1 MKKVLIT
8 GASGFIGSHM
18 VEEALE
24 RGYSVRVFLRYN
36 STGYIG
42 NLRFLERE
50 KLKSIEIF
58 WGDIRDYTSVL
69 RATKGVD
76 YVIHLAAQI
85 SVPYSFQNPI
95 DFAMNN
101 VVGTTN
107 VLKAS
112 LESGVLKFV
121 YTSTSEIFG
130 GSDEPLN
137 EDSLRIPKSPYAAS
151 KVGADAMV
159 KSFYYTYNL
168 NTLII
173 RPFNT
178 FGPRQSIRALIP
190 WIIYQALNSDKVML
204 GNLNPKRD
212 FTFVKDTVNGILLS
226 LERETSGGD
235 EINLGT
241 GKSISVLEV
250 VEVVGKVLNKK
261 LNIVQDPT
269 LIRPERVEVHN
280 LISDNRKAKEVL
292 GWEPQWDFEDGVRE
306 TVEYVKGFSIGG
318 IGNWV

>member
-8 GASGFIGSHM
+8 GASGFIGSHT
-18 VEEALE
+18 VETALD

-36 STGYIG
+36 STGYVG
-42 NLRFLERE
+42 NLRFLGK
-50 KLKSIEIF
+50 KLKEIEIF

-69 RATKGVD
+69 RAVKGVD

-107 VLKAS
+107 ILKAS
-112 LESGVLKFV
+112 VECGISKFV

-137 EDSLRIPKSPYAAS
+137 EDSLRIPKSPYSAS

-159 KSFYYTYNL
+159 KSFFYTYNL
-168 NTLII
+168 NTLIL

-190 WIIYQALNSDKVML
+190 WIIYQGLRSEKVKL
-204 GNLNPKRD
+204 GNLEPKRD
-212 FTFVKDTVNGILLS
+212 FIYVKDTVEGIFLA
-226 LERETSGGD
+226 LEKETEGGD

-241 GKSISVLEV
+241 GRSFSVMEV
-250 VEVVGKVLNKK
+250 VEVVSKVLGKDLK
-261 LNIVQDPT
+261 
-269 LIRPERVEVHN
+269 VEVEEKFKRPKKAEVFN
-280 LISDNRKAKEVL
+280 LIADNSKAKRVL
-292 GWEPQWDFEDGVRE
+292 GWEPKWSFEEGVRE
-306 TVEYVKGFSIGG
+306 TVEYVRSLGDISLEG
-318 IGNWV
+318 WV

>member
-8 GASGFIGSHM
+8 GASGFIGSHT
-18 VEEALE
+18 VESALD

-36 STGYIG
+36 STGYVG
-42 NLRFLERE
+42 NLRFLGK
-50 KLKSIEIF
+50 KLKEIEIF

-69 RATKGVD
+69 RAVKGVD

-107 VLKAS
+107 ILKAS
-112 LESGVLKFV
+112 VECGISKFV

-137 EDSLRIPKSPYAAS
+137 EDSLRVPKSPYSAS

-159 KSFYYTYNL
+159 KSFFYTYDL
-168 NTLII
+168 NTLIL

-190 WIIYQALNSDKVML
+190 WIIYQGLRSEKVKL
-204 GNLNPKRD
+204 GNLEPKRD
-212 FTFVKDTVNGILLS
+212 FTYVKDTVEGILLAI
-226 LERETSGGD
+226 EKETEGGD

-241 GKSISVLEV
+241 GRSFSVMEV
-250 VEVVGKVLNKK
+250 VEVVSKVLGKNLK
-261 LNIVQDPT
+261 
-269 LIRPERVEVHN
+269 VEVEEKLKRPKKAEVFN
-280 LISDNRKAKEVL
+280 LIADNSKAKRVL
-292 GWEPQWDFEDGVRE
+292 GWEPKWSFEEGVRE
-306 TVEYVKGFSIGG
+306 TVEYVRSLGDISLEG
-318 IGNWV
+318 WV

>member
-8 GASGFIGSHM
+8 GASGFIGSHT
-18 VEEALE
+18 VESALE

-36 STGYIG
+36 STGYVG
-42 NLRFLERE
+42 NLRFLGK
-50 KLKSIEIF
+50 KLKEIEIY

-69 RATKGVD
+69 RAVKGVD

-107 VLKAS
+107 ILKAS
-112 LESGVLKFV
+112 VECGISKFV

-137 EDSLRIPKSPYAAS
+137 EDSLRIPKSPYSAS

-159 KSFYYTYNL
+159 KSFFYTYDL
-168 NTLII
+168 NTLIL

-190 WIIYQALNSDKVML
+190 WIIYQGLRSEKVKL
-204 GNLNPKRD
+204 GNLEPKRD
-212 FTFVKDTVNGILLS
+212 FTYVKDTVEGILLA
-226 LERETSGGD
+226 LEKETEGGD

-241 GKSISVLEV
+241 GRSFSVMEV
-250 VEVVGKVLNKK
+250 VEVVSKVLGKNLK
-261 LNIVQDPT
+261 
-269 LIRPERVEVHN
+269 VEVEEKFKRSKKAEVFN
-280 LISDNRKAKEVL
+280 LIADNSKAKRVL
-292 GWEPQWDFEDGVRE
+292 GWEPKWSFEEGVRE
-306 TVEYVKGFSIGG
+306 TVEYVGSLGDISLEG
-318 IGNWV
+318 WV

>member
-8 GASGFIGSHM
+8 GASGFIGSHT
-18 VEEALE
+18 VESALD

-36 STGYIG
+36 STGYVG
-42 NLRFLERE
+42 NLRFLGK
-50 KLKSIEIF
+50 KLKEIEIF

-69 RATKGVD
+69 RAVKGVD

-107 VLKAS
+107 ILKAS
-112 LESGVLKFV
+112 VECGISKFV

-137 EDSLRIPKSPYAAS
+137 EDSLRIPKSPYSAS

-159 KSFYYTYNL
+159 KSFFYTYDL
-168 NTLII
+168 NTLIL

-190 WIIYQALNSDKVML
+190 WIIYQGLRSEKVKL
-204 GNLNPKRD
+204 GNLEPKRD
-212 FTFVKDTVNGILLS
+212 FTYVKDTVEGILLS
-226 LERETSGGD
+226 LEKETEGGD

-241 GKSISVLEV
+241 GRSFSVMEV
-250 VEVVGKVLNKK
+250 VEVVSKVLGKDLK
-261 LNIVQDPT
+261 
-269 LIRPERVEVHN
+269 VEVEEKFKRPKKAEVFN
-280 LISDNRKAKEVL
+280 LIADNSKAKRVL
-292 GWEPQWDFEDGVRE
+292 GWEPKWSFEEGVRE
-306 TVEYVKGFSIGG
+306 TVEYVRSLGDISLEG
-318 IGNWV
+318 WV

>member
-8 GASGFIGSHM
+8 GASGFIGSHT
-18 VEEALE
+18 VESCLE
-24 RGYSVRVFLRYN
+24 EGYDVRVFLRYN

-42 NLRFLERE
+42 NLRFLDKE

-101 VVGTTN
+101 VVGTAN
-107 VLKAS
+107 ILRAS
-112 LESGVLKFV
+112 LECGVLKFIHA
-121 YTSTSEIFG
+121 STSEIFG
-130 GSDEPLN
+130 GSDKKLDESFPRL
-137 EDSLRIPKSPYAAS
+137 PKSPYAAS

-159 KSFYYTYNL
+159 KSFYFTYGL

-190 WIIYQALNSDKVML
+190 WIIYQATNSDTIRL
-204 GNLNPKRD
+204 GNITPKRD
-212 FTFVKDTVNGILLS
+212 FTYVKDTVKAFILALNKD
-226 LERETSGGD
+226 TSGGD
-235 EINLGT
+235 EINIGN
-241 GKSISVLEV
+241 GVSFSVGEI
-250 VEVVGKVLNKK
+250 VEIVGKVLSKK
-261 LNIVQDPT
+261 LRIVQDPT
-269 LIRPERVEVHN
+269 LLRNERVEVYN
-280 LISDNRKAKEVL
+280 LIADNSKAKRIL
-292 GWEPQWDFEDGVRE
+292 GWKPTWRLEDGIMK
-306 TVEYVKGFSIGG
+306 TYEYVKNLRYTFPGG
-318 IGNWV
+318 WV

>member
-8 GASGFIGSHM
+8 GASGFIGSHT
-18 VEEALE
+18 VESALD

-36 STGYIG
+36 STGYVG
-42 NLRFLERE
+42 NLRFLGK
-50 KLKSIEIF
+50 KLKEIEIF
-58 WGDIRDYTSVL
+58 WGDIRDFTSVL
-69 RATKGVD
+69 RAVKGVD

-107 VLKAS
+107 ILKAS
-112 LESGVLKFV
+112 VECGISKFV

-137 EDSLRIPKSPYAAS
+137 EDSLRIPKSPYSAS

-159 KSFYYTYNL
+159 KSFFYTYDL
-168 NTLII
+168 NTLIL

-190 WIIYQALNSDKVML
+190 WIIYQGLRSEKVKL
-204 GNLNPKRD
+204 GNLEPKRD
-212 FTFVKDTVNGILLS
+212 FTYVKDTVEGILLA
-226 LERETSGGD
+226 LEKETEGGD

-241 GKSISVLEV
+241 GRSFSVMEV
-250 VEVVGKVLNKK
+250 VEVVSKVLGKNLK
-261 LNIVQDPT
+261 
-269 LIRPERVEVHN
+269 VEVEEKFKRPKKAEVFN
-280 LISDNRKAKEVL
+280 LIADNSKAKRVL
-292 GWEPQWDFEDGVRE
+292 GWEPKWSFEEGVRE
-306 TVEYVKGFSIGG
+306 TVEYVRSLGDI
-318 IGNWV
+318 NWEGWV

>member
-8 GASGFIGSHM
+8 GASGFIGSHT
-18 VEEALE
+18 VESALE

-36 STGYIG
+36 STGYVG
-42 NLRFLERE
+42 NLRFLGK
-50 KLKSIEIF
+50 KLKDIEIY

-69 RATKGVD
+69 RAVKGVD

-107 VLKAS
+107 ILKAS
-112 LESGVLKFV
+112 VECGISKFV

-137 EDSLRIPKSPYAAS
+137 EDSLRIPKSPYSAS

-159 KSFYYTYNL
+159 KSFFYTYNL
-168 NTLII
+168 NTLIL

-190 WIIYQALNSDKVML
+190 WIIYQGLRSEKVKL
-204 GNLNPKRD
+204 GNLEPKRD
-212 FTFVKDTVNGILLS
+212 FTYVKDTVEGILLA
-226 LERETSGGD
+226 LEKETEGGD

-241 GKSISVLEV
+241 GRSFSVMEV
-250 VEVVGKVLNKK
+250 VEVVSKVLGKNLK
-261 LNIVQDPT
+261 
-269 LIRPERVEVHN
+269 VEVEEKFKRPKKAEVFN
-280 LISDNRKAKEVL
+280 LIADNSKAKRVL
-292 GWEPQWDFEDGVRE
+292 GWEPKWSFEEGVRE
-306 TVEYVKGFSIGG
+306 TVEYVRSLGDISLEG
-318 IGNWV
+318 WV

>member
-8 GASGFIGSHM
+8 GASGFIGSHT
-18 VEEALE
+18 VESALD

-36 STGYIG
+36 STGYVG
-42 NLRFLERE
+42 NLRFLGK
-50 KLKSIEIF
+50 KLKEIEIF

-69 RATKGVD
+69 RAVKGVD

-107 VLKAS
+107 ILKAS
-112 LESGVLKFV
+112 VECGISKFV

-137 EDSLRIPKSPYAAS
+137 EDSLRIPKSPYSAS

-159 KSFYYTYNL
+159 KSFFYTYDL
-168 NTLII
+168 NTLIL

-190 WIIYQALNSDKVML
+190 WIIYQGLRSEEVKL
-204 GNLNPKRD
+204 GNLEPKRD
-212 FTFVKDTVNGILLS
+212 FTYVKDTVEGILLA
-226 LERETSGGD
+226 LEKETEGGD

-241 GKSISVLEV
+241 GRSFSVMEV
-250 VEVVGKVLNKK
+250 VEVVSKVLGKNLK
-261 LNIVQDPT
+261 
-269 LIRPERVEVHN
+269 VEVEEKFKRPKKAEVFN
-280 LISDNRKAKEVL
+280 LIADNSKAKRVL
-292 GWEPQWDFEDGVRE
+292 GWEPKWSFEEGVRE
-306 TVEYVKGFSIGG
+306 TVEYVRSLGDISLEG
-318 IGNWV
+318 WV

>member
-8 GASGFIGSHM
+8 GASGFIGSHT
-18 VEEALE
+18 VESALE
-24 RGYSVRVFLRYN
+24 KGYSVRVFLRYN
-36 STGYIG
+36 STGYVG
-42 NLRFLERE
+42 NLRFLGK
-50 KLKSIEIF
+50 KLKEIEIF
-58 WGDIRDYTSVL
+58 WGDIRDFTSVL
-69 RATKGVD
+69 RAVKGVD

-107 VLKAS
+107 ILKAS
-112 LESGVLKFV
+112 VECGISKFV

-137 EDSLRIPKSPYAAS
+137 EDSLRIPKSPYSAS

-159 KSFYYTYNL
+159 KSFFYTYDL
-168 NTLII
+168 NTLIL

-190 WIIYQALNSDKVML
+190 WIIYQGLRSEKVKL
-204 GNLNPKRD
+204 GNLEPKRD
-212 FTFVKDTVNGILLS
+212 FTYVKDTVEGILLA
-226 LERETSGGD
+226 LEKETEGGD

-241 GKSISVLEV
+241 GRSFSVMEV
-250 VEVVGKVLNKK
+250 VEVVSKVLGKNLK
-261 LNIVQDPT
+261 
-269 LIRPERVEVHN
+269 VEVEEKFKRPKKAEVFN
-280 LISDNRKAKEVL
+280 LIADNSKAKRVL
-292 GWEPQWDFEDGVRE
+292 GWEPKWSFEEGVRE
-306 TVEYVKGFSIGG
+306 TVEYVRSLGDISLEG
-318 IGNWV
+318 WV

>member
-8 GASGFIGSHM
+8 GASGFIGSHT
-18 VEEALE
+18 VESALD

-36 STGYIG
+36 STGYVG
-42 NLRFLERE
+42 NLRFLGK
-50 KLKSIEIF
+50 KLKEIEIY

-69 RATKGVD
+69 RAVKGVD

-107 VLKAS
+107 ILKAS
-112 LESGVLKFV
+112 VECGISKFV

-130 GSDEPLN
+130 GNDEPLN
-137 EDSLRIPKSPYAAS
+137 EDSLRIPKSPYSAS

-159 KSFYYTYNL
+159 KSFFYTYNL
-168 NTLII
+168 NTLIL

-190 WIIYQALNSDKVML
+190 WIIYQGLRSEKVKL
-204 GNLNPKRD
+204 GNLEPKRD
-212 FTFVKDTVNGILLS
+212 FTYVKDTVEGILLA
-226 LERETSGGD
+226 LEKETEGGD

-241 GKSISVLEV
+241 GRSFSVMEV
-250 VEVVGKVLNKK
+250 VEVVSKVLGKNLK
-261 LNIVQDPT
+261 
-269 LIRPERVEVHN
+269 VEVEEKFKRPKKAEVFN
-280 LISDNRKAKEVL
+280 LIADNSKAKRGL
-292 GWEPQWDFEDGVRE
+292 GWEPKWSFEEGVRE
-306 TVEYVKGFSIGG
+306 TVEYVRSLGDISLEG
-318 IGNWV
+318 WV

>member
-8 GASGFIGSHM
+8 GASGFIGSHT
-18 VEEALE
+18 VESALD

-36 STGYIG
+36 STGYVG
-42 NLRFLERE
+42 NLRFLGK
-50 KLKSIEIF
+50 KLKEIEIF

-69 RATKGVD
+69 RAVKGVD

-107 VLKAS
+107 ILKAS
-112 LESGVLKFV
+112 VECGISKFV

-137 EDSLRIPKSPYAAS
+137 EDSLRIPKSPYSAS

-159 KSFYYTYNL
+159 KSFFYTYDL
-168 NTLII
+168 NTLIL

-190 WIIYQALNSDKVML
+190 WIIYQGLRSEKVKL
-204 GNLNPKRD
+204 GNLEPKRD
-212 FTFVKDTVNGILLS
+212 FTYVKDTVEGILLA
-226 LERETSGGD
+226 LEKETEGGD

-241 GKSISVLEV
+241 GRSFSVMEV
-250 VEVVGKVLNKK
+250 VEVVSKVLGKNLK
-261 LNIVQDPT
+261 
-269 LIRPERVEVHN
+269 VEVEEKLKRPKKAEVFN
-280 LISDNRKAKEVL
+280 LIADNSKAKRVL
-292 GWEPQWDFEDGVRE
+292 GWEPKWSFEEGVRE
-306 TVEYVKGFSIGG
+306 TVEYVGSLGDISLEG
-318 IGNWV
+318 WV

>member
-8 GASGFIGSHM
+8 GASGFIGSHT
-18 VEEALE
+18 VESALD

-36 STGYIG
+36 STGYVG
-42 NLRFLERE
+42 NLRFLGK
-50 KLKSIEIF
+50 KLKEIEIY

-69 RATKGVD
+69 RAVKGVD

-107 VLKAS
+107 ILKAS
-112 LESGVLKFV
+112 VECGISKFV

-137 EDSLRIPKSPYAAS
+137 EDSLRIPKSPYSAS

-159 KSFYYTYNL
+159 KSFFYTYDL
-168 NTLII
+168 NTLIL

-190 WIIYQALNSDKVML
+190 WIIYQGLRSEKVKL
-204 GNLNPKRD
+204 GNLEPKRD
-212 FTFVKDTVNGILLS
+212 FTYVKDTVEGLLLA
-226 LERETSGGD
+226 LEKETEGGN

-241 GKSISVLEV
+241 GRSFSVMEV
-250 VEVVGKVLNKK
+250 VEVVSKVLGKNLK
-261 LNIVQDPT
+261 
-269 LIRPERVEVHN
+269 VEVEEKLKRPKKAEVFN
-280 LISDNRKAKEVL
+280 LIADNSKAKRVL
-292 GWEPQWDFEDGVRE
+292 GWEPKWSFEEGVRE
-306 TVEYVKGFSIGG
+306 TVEYVRSLGDISLEG
-318 IGNWV
+318 WV

>member
-8 GASGFIGSHM
+8 GASGFIGSHT
-18 VEEALE
+18 VESALE
-24 RGYSVRVFLRYN
+24 RGYFVRVFLRYN
-36 STGYIG
+36 STGYVG
-42 NLRFLERE
+42 NLRFLGK
-50 KLKSIEIF
+50 KLKEIEIY

-69 RATKGVD
+69 RAVKGVD

-107 VLKAS
+107 ILKAS
-112 LESGVLKFV
+112 VECGISKFV

-137 EDSLRIPKSPYAAS
+137 EDSLRIPKSPYSAS
-151 KVGADAMV
+151 KVGADAIV
-159 KSFYYTYNL
+159 KSFFYTYDL
-168 NTLII
+168 NTLIL

-190 WIIYQALNSDKVML
+190 WIIYQGLRSEKVKL
-204 GNLNPKRD
+204 GNLEPKRD
-212 FTFVKDTVNGILLS
+212 FTYVKDTVEGILLA
-226 LERETSGGD
+226 LEKETEGGD

-241 GKSISVLEV
+241 GRSFSVMEV
-250 VEVVGKVLNKK
+250 VEVVSRVLGKNLK
-261 LNIVQDPT
+261 
-269 LIRPERVEVHN
+269 VEVEEKFKRPKKAEVFN
-280 LISDNRKAKEVL
+280 LIADNTKAKRVL
-292 GWEPQWDFEDGVRE
+292 GWEPKWSFEEGVRE
-306 TVEYVKGFSIGG
+306 TVEYVRSLGDISLEG
-318 IGNWV
+318 WV

>member
-8 GASGFIGSHM
+8 GASGFIGSHT
-18 VEEALE
+18 VESALE

-36 STGYIG
+36 STGYVG
-42 NLRFLERE
+42 NLRFLGK
-50 KLKSIEIF
+50 KLKDIEIF

-69 RATKGVD
+69 RAVKGVD

-107 VLKAS
+107 ILKAS
-112 LESGVLKFV
+112 VECGISKFV

-137 EDSLRIPKSPYAAS
+137 EDSLRVPKSPYSAS

-159 KSFYYTYNL
+159 KSFFYTYDL
-168 NTLII
+168 NTLIL

-190 WIIYQALNSDKVML
+190 WIIYQGLRSEKVKL
-204 GNLNPKRD
+204 GNLEPKRD
-212 FTFVKDTVNGILLS
+212 FTYVKDTVEGILLA
-226 LERETSGGD
+226 LEKETEGGD

-241 GKSISVLEV
+241 GRSFSVMEV
-250 VEVVGKVLNKK
+250 VEVVSKVLGKNLK
-261 LNIVQDPT
+261 
-269 LIRPERVEVHN
+269 VEVEEKLKRPKKAEVFN
-280 LISDNRKAKEVL
+280 LIADNSKAKRIL
-292 GWEPQWDFEDGVRE
+292 GWEPKWSFEEGVRE
-306 TVEYVKGFSIGG
+306 TVEYVRSLGDISLEG
-318 IGNWV
+318 WV

>member
-8 GASGFIGSHM
+8 GASGFIGSHT
-18 VEEALE
+18 VESALD

-36 STGYIG
+36 STGYVG
-42 NLRFLERE
+42 NLRFLGK
-50 KLKSIEIF
+50 KLKEIEIF

-69 RATKGVD
+69 RAVKGVD

-107 VLKAS
+107 ILKAS
-112 LESGVLKFV
+112 VECGISKFV

-130 GSDEPLN
+130 GNDEPLN
-137 EDSLRIPKSPYAAS
+137 EDSLRIPKSPYSAS

-159 KSFYYTYNL
+159 KSFFYTYDL
-168 NTLII
+168 NTLIL

-190 WIIYQALNSDKVML
+190 WIIYQGLTSEKVKL
-204 GNLNPKRD
+204 GNLEPKRD
-212 FTFVKDTVNGILLS
+212 FTYVKDTVEGILLA
-226 LERETSGGD
+226 LEKETEGGD

-241 GKSISVLEV
+241 GRSFSVMEV
-250 VEVVGKVLNKK
+250 VEVVSKVLGKDLK
-261 LNIVQDPT
+261 
-269 LIRPERVEVHN
+269 VEVEEKFKRPKKAEVFN
-280 LISDNRKAKEVL
+280 LIADNSKAERVL
-292 GWEPQWDFEDGVRE
+292 GWEPKWSFEEGVRE
-306 TVEYVKGFSIGG
+306 TVEYVRSLGDISWEG
-318 IGNWV
+318 WV

>member
-8 GASGFIGSHM
+8 GASGFIGSHT
-18 VEEALE
+18 VESALD

-36 STGYIG
+36 STGYVG
-42 NLRFLERE
+42 NLRFLGK
-50 KLKSIEIF
+50 KLKEIEIF

-69 RATKGVD
+69 RAVKGVD

-107 VLKAS
+107 ILKAS
-112 LESGVLKFV
+112 VECGISKFV

-137 EDSLRIPKSPYAAS
+137 EDSLRIPKSPYSAS

-159 KSFYYTYNL
+159 KSFFYTYNL
-168 NTLII
+168 NTLIL

-190 WIIYQALNSDKVML
+190 WIIYQGLRSEKVKL
-204 GNLNPKRD
+204 GNLEPKRD
-212 FTFVKDTVNGILLS
+212 FTYVKDTVEGILLA
-226 LERETSGGD
+226 LEKETEGGD

-241 GKSISVLEV
+241 GRSFSVMEV
-250 VEVVGKVLNKK
+250 VEVVSKVLGKDLK
-261 LNIVQDPT
+261 
-269 LIRPERVEVHN
+269 VEVEEKFKRPKKAEVFN
-280 LISDNRKAKEVL
+280 LIADNSKAKRVL
-292 GWEPQWDFEDGVRE
+292 GWEPKWSFEDGVRE
-306 TVEYVKGFSIGG
+306 TVEYVRSLVDISLEG
-318 IGNWV
+318 WV

>member
-1 MKKVLIT
+1 MKRVLIT
-8 GASGFIGSHM
+8 GASGFIGSHT
-18 VEEALE
+18 VESALD

-36 STGYIG
+36 STGYVG
-42 NLRFLERE
+42 NLRFLGK
-50 KLKSIEIF
+50 KLKEIEIF

-69 RATKGVD
+69 RAVKGVD

-107 VLKAS
+107 ILKAS
-112 LESGVLKFV
+112 VECGISKFV

-137 EDSLRIPKSPYAAS
+137 EDSLRIPKSPYSAS

-159 KSFYYTYNL
+159 KSFFYTYDL
-168 NTLII
+168 NTLIL

-190 WIIYQALNSDKVML
+190 WIIYQGLRSEKVKL
-204 GNLNPKRD
+204 GNLEPKRD
-212 FTFVKDTVNGILLS
+212 FTYVKDTVEGILLA
-226 LERETSGGD
+226 LEKETEGGD

-241 GKSISVLEV
+241 GRSFSVMEV
-250 VEVVGKVLNKK
+250 VEVVSKVLGKNLK
-261 LNIVQDPT
+261 
-269 LIRPERVEVHN
+269 VEVEEKFKRPKKAEVFN
-280 LISDNRKAKEVL
+280 LIADNSKAKRVL
-292 GWEPQWDFEDGVRE
+292 SWEPKWSFEEGVRE
-306 TVEYVKGFSIGG
+306 TVEYVRSLGDISLEG
-318 IGNWV
+318 WV

>member
-8 GASGFIGSHM
+8 GASGFIGSHT
-18 VEEALE
+18 VESALD

-36 STGYIG
+36 STGYVG
-42 NLRFLERE
+42 NLRFLGE
-50 KLKSIEIF
+50 KLKEIEIF

-69 RATKGVD
+69 RAVKGVD

-107 VLKAS
+107 ILKAS
-112 LESGVLKFV
+112 VECGISKFV

-137 EDSLRIPKSPYAAS
+137 EDSLRTPKSPYSAS

-159 KSFYYTYNL
+159 KSFFYTYDL
-168 NTLII
+168 NTLIL

-190 WIIYQALNSDKVML
+190 WIIYQGLRSEKVKL
-204 GNLNPKRD
+204 GNLEPKRD
-212 FTFVKDTVNGILLS
+212 FTYVKDTVEGILLA
-226 LERETSGGD
+226 LEKETEGGD

-241 GKSISVLEV
+241 GRSFSVMEV
-250 VEVVGKVLNKK
+250 VEVVSKVLGKDLK
-261 LNIVQDPT
+261 
-269 LIRPERVEVHN
+269 VEVEEKFKRPKKAEVFN
-280 LISDNRKAKEVL
+280 LIADNSKAKRVL
-292 GWEPQWDFEDGVRE
+292 GWEPKWSFEEGVRE
-306 TVEYVKGFSIGG
+306 TVEYVRSLGDISLEG
-318 IGNWV
+318 WV

>member
-8 GASGFIGSHM
+8 GASGFIGSHT
-18 VEEALE
+18 VESALD

-36 STGYIG
+36 STGYVG
-42 NLRFLERE
+42 NLRFLGK
-50 KLKSIEIF
+50 KLKEIEIY

-69 RATKGVD
+69 RAVKGVD

-107 VLKAS
+107 ILKAS
-112 LESGVLKFV
+112 VECGISKFV

-137 EDSLRIPKSPYAAS
+137 EDSLRIPKSPYSAS

-159 KSFYYTYNL
+159 KSFFYTYDL
-168 NTLII
+168 NTLIL

-190 WIIYQALNSDKVML
+190 WIIYQGLRSEKVKL
-204 GNLNPKRD
+204 GNLEPKRD
-212 FTFVKDTVNGILLS
+212 FTYVKDTVEGLLLA
-226 LERETSGGD
+226 LEKETEGGD

-241 GKSISVLEV
+241 GRSFSVMEV
-250 VEVVGKVLNKK
+250 VEVVSKVLGKNLK
-261 LNIVQDPT
+261 
-269 LIRPERVEVHN
+269 VEVEEKLKRPKKAEVFN
-280 LISDNRKAKEVL
+280 LIADNSKAKRVL
-292 GWEPQWDFEDGVRE
+292 GWEPKWSFEEGVRE
-306 TVEYVKGFSIGG
+306 TVEYVRSLGDISLEG
-318 IGNWV
+318 WV

>member
-8 GASGFIGSHM
+8 GASGFIGSHT
-18 VEEALE
+18 VESALE

-36 STGYIG
+36 STGYVG
-42 NLRFLERE
+42 NLRFLGK
-50 KLKSIEIF
+50 KLKEIEIF

-69 RATKGVD
+69 RAVKGVD

-107 VLKAS
+107 ILKAS
-112 LESGVLKFV
+112 VECGISKFI

-137 EDSLRIPKSPYAAS
+137 EDSLRIPKSPYSAS

-159 KSFYYTYNL
+159 KSFFYTYDL
-168 NTLII
+168 NTLIL

-190 WIIYQALNSDKVML
+190 WIIYQGLRSEEVKL
-204 GNLNPKRD
+204 GNLEPKRD
-212 FTFVKDTVNGILLS
+212 FTYVKDTVEGILLA
-226 LERETSGGD
+226 LEKETEGGD

-241 GKSISVLEV
+241 GRSFSVMEV
-250 VEVVGKVLNKK
+250 VEVVSKVLGKNLK
-261 LNIVQDPT
+261 
-269 LIRPERVEVHN
+269 VEVEEKFKRPKKAEVFN
-280 LISDNRKAKEVL
+280 LIADNSNAKRVL
-292 GWEPQWDFEDGVRE
+292 GWEPKWSFEEGVRE
-306 TVEYVKGFSIGG
+306 TVEYVRSLGDIILEG
-318 IGNWV
+318 WV

>member
-1 MKKVLIT
+1 MKRVLIT
-8 GASGFIGSHM
+8 GASGFIGSHT
-18 VEEALE
+18 VESALD

-36 STGYIG
+36 STGYVG
-42 NLRFLERE
+42 NLRFLGK
-50 KLKSIEIF
+50 KLKEIEIF

-69 RATKGVD
+69 RAVKGVD

-107 VLKAS
+107 ILKAS
-112 LESGVLKFV
+112 VECGISKFV

-137 EDSLRIPKSPYAAS
+137 EDSLRIPKSPYSAS

-159 KSFYYTYNL
+159 KSFFYTYDL
-168 NTLII
+168 NTLIL

-190 WIIYQALNSDKVML
+190 WIIYQGLRSEKVKL
-204 GNLNPKRD
+204 GNLEPKRD
-212 FTFVKDTVNGILLS
+212 FTYVKDTVEGILLA
-226 LERETSGGD
+226 LEKETEGGD

-241 GKSISVLEV
+241 GRSFSVMEV
-250 VEVVGKVLNKK
+250 VEVVSKVLGKNLKVEAEEKFKRPKK
-261 LNIVQDPT
+261 A
-269 LIRPERVEVHN
+269 EVFN
-280 LISDNRKAKEVL
+280 LIADNSKAKRVL
-292 GWEPQWDFEDGVRE
+292 GWEPKWSFEEGVRE
-306 TVEYVKGFSIGG
+306 TVEYVRSLGDISSEG
-318 IGNWV
+318 WV

>member
-8 GASGFIGSHM
+8 GASGFMGSHT
-18 VEEALE
+18 VESALDW
-24 RGYSVRVFLRYN
+24 GYSVRVFLRYN
-36 STGYIG
+36 STGYVG
-42 NLRFLERE
+42 NLRFLGK
-50 KLKSIEIF
+50 KLKDIEIF

-69 RATKGVD
+69 RAVKGVD

-107 VLKAS
+107 ILKAS
-112 LESGVLKFV
+112 VECGISKFV

-137 EDSLRIPKSPYAAS
+137 EDSLRIPKSPYSAS

-159 KSFYYTYNL
+159 KSFFYTYDL
-168 NTLII
+168 NTLIL

-190 WIIYQALNSDKVML
+190 WIIYQGLRSEKVKL
-204 GNLNPKRD
+204 GNLEPKRD
-212 FTFVKDTVNGILLS
+212 FTYVKDTVEGILLA
-226 LERETSGGD
+226 LEKETEGGD

-241 GKSISVLEV
+241 GRSFSVMEV
-250 VEVVGKVLNKK
+250 VEVVSKVLGKN
-261 LNIVQDPT
+261 LN
-269 LIRPERVEVHN
+269 VEVEEKFKRPKKAEVFN
-280 LISDNRKAKEVL
+280 LIADNSKAKRVL
-292 GWEPQWDFEDGVRE
+292 GWEPKWSFEEGVRE
-306 TVEYVKGFSIGG
+306 TVEYVRSLGDISWEG
-318 IGNWV
+318 WV

>member
-8 GASGFIGSHM
+8 GASGFIGSHT
-18 VEEALE
+18 VESALDK
-24 RGYSVRVFLRYN
+24 GYSVRVFLRYN
-36 STGYIG
+36 STGYVG
-42 NLRFLERE
+42 NLRFLGK
-50 KLKSIEIF
+50 KLKEIEIF

-69 RATKGVD
+69 RAVKGVD

-107 VLKAS
+107 ILKAS
-112 LESGVLKFV
+112 VEGGISKFV

-137 EDSLRIPKSPYAAS
+137 EDSLRIPKSPYSAS

-159 KSFYYTYNL
+159 KSFFYTYNL
-168 NTLII
+168 NTLIL

-190 WIIYQALNSDKVML
+190 WIIYQGLRSEKVKL
-204 GNLNPKRD
+204 GNLEPKRD
-212 FTFVKDTVNGILLS
+212 FTYVKDTVEGILLA
-226 LERETSGGD
+226 LEKETEGGD

-241 GKSISVLEV
+241 GRSFSVMEV
-250 VEVVGKVLNKK
+250 VEVLSKVLGKNLK
-261 LNIVQDPT
+261 
-269 LIRPERVEVHN
+269 VEVEEKFKRPKKAEVFN
-280 LISDNRKAKEVL
+280 LIADNSKAKRVL
-292 GWEPQWDFEDGVRE
+292 GWEPKWSFEEGVRE
-306 TVEYVKGFSIGG
+306 TVEYVRSLGDISLEG
-318 IGNWV
+318 WV

>member
-1 MKKVLIT
+1 MKRVLIT

-36 STGYIG
+36 STGYMG
-42 NLRFLERE
+42 NLRFLEKE
-50 KLKSIEIF
+50 KLRSLEIF

-107 VLKAS
+107 ILRAS
-112 LESGVLKFV
+112 FESGVLKFIHA
-121 YTSTSEIFG
+121 STSEIFG
-130 GSDEPLN
+130 GSDKPLN
-137 EDSLRIPKSPYAAS
+137 ENSLRLPRSPYAAS

-159 KSFYYTYNL
+159 KSFFYTTGL

-178 FGPRQSIRALIP
+178 FGPRQSMRALIP
-190 WIIYQALNSDKVML
+190 WIIFQAINGNEVRL
-204 GNLNPKRD
+204 GNLKPRRD
-212 FTFVKDTVNGILLS
+212 FTYVEDTVRAFIVA
-226 LERETSGGD
+226 LEKPTEGGD
-235 EINLGT
+235 EINLGYGESFSVKEIVDIVGNLV
-241 GKSISVLEV
+241 GKKLRIITDPALMRSES
-250 VEVVGKVLNKK
+250 VEVF
-261 LNIVQDPT
+261 
-269 LIRPERVEVHN
+269 N
-280 LISDNRKAKEVL
+280 LISDNSKARKVL
-292 GWEPQWDFEDGVRE
+292 GWQPLYSIVEGINR
-306 TVEYVKGFSIGG
+306 TVEYIKALNPARIK
-318 IGNWV
+318 NWI

>member
-8 GASGFIGSHM
+8 GASGFIGSHT
-18 VEEALE
+18 VESALD

-36 STGYIG
+36 STGYVG
-42 NLRFLERE
+42 NLRFLGE
-50 KLKSIEIF
+50 KLKEIEIY

-69 RATKGVD
+69 RAVKGVD

-107 VLKAS
+107 ILKAS
-112 LESGVLKFV
+112 VECGISKFV

-137 EDSLRIPKSPYAAS
+137 EDSLRIPKSPYSAS

-159 KSFYYTYNL
+159 KSFFYTYNL
-168 NTLII
+168 NTLIL

-190 WIIYQALNSDKVML
+190 WIIYQGLRSEKVKL
-204 GNLNPKRD
+204 GNLEPKRD
-212 FTFVKDTVNGILLS
+212 FTYVKDTVEGILLA
-226 LERETSGGD
+226 LEKETEGGD

-241 GKSISVLEV
+241 GRSFSVMEV
-250 VEVVGKVLNKK
+250 VEVVSKVLGKNLK
-261 LNIVQDPT
+261 
-269 LIRPERVEVHN
+269 VEVEEKFKRPKKAEVFN
-280 LISDNRKAKEVL
+280 LIADNSKAKRVL
-292 GWEPQWDFEDGVRE
+292 GWEPKWSFEEGVRE
-306 TVEYVKGFSIGG
+306 TAEYVRSLGDIILEG
-318 IGNWV
+318 WV

>member
-8 GASGFIGSHM
+8 GASGFIGSHT
-18 VEEALE
+18 VESALD

-36 STGYIG
+36 STGYVG
-42 NLRFLERE
+42 NLRFLGK
-50 KLKSIEIF
+50 KLKEIEIF

-69 RATKGVD
+69 RAVKGVD

-107 VLKAS
+107 ILKAS
-112 LESGVLKFV
+112 VECGISKFV

-137 EDSLRIPKSPYAAS
+137 EDSLRIPKSPYSAS

-159 KSFYYTYNL
+159 KSFFYTYDL
-168 NTLII
+168 NTLIL

-190 WIIYQALNSDKVML
+190 WIIYQGLMSEKVKL
-204 GNLNPKRD
+204 GNLEPKRD
-212 FTFVKDTVNGILLS
+212 FTYVKDTVEGILLA
-226 LERETSGGD
+226 LEKETEGGD

-241 GKSISVLEV
+241 GRSFSVMEV
-250 VEVVGKVLNKK
+250 VEVVSKVLGKNLK
-261 LNIVQDPT
+261 
-269 LIRPERVEVHN
+269 VEVEEKFKRPKKAEVFN
-280 LISDNRKAKEVL
+280 LIADNSKAKRVL
-292 GWEPQWDFEDGVRE
+292 GWEPKWSFEEGVRE
-306 TVEYVKGFSIGG
+306 TVEYVRSLGDISLEG
-318 IGNWV
+318 WV

>member
-8 GASGFIGSHM
+8 GASGFIGSHT
-18 VEEALE
+18 VESALD

-36 STGYIG
+36 STGYVG
-42 NLRFLERE
+42 NLRFLGK
-50 KLKSIEIF
+50 KLKDIEIF

-69 RATKGVD
+69 RAVKGVD

-107 VLKAS
+107 ILKAS
-112 LESGVLKFV
+112 VECGISKFV

-137 EDSLRIPKSPYAAS
+137 EDSLRIPKSPYSAS

-159 KSFYYTYNL
+159 KSFFYTYNL
-168 NTLII
+168 NTLIL

-190 WIIYQALNSDKVML
+190 WIIYQGLRSEKVKL
-204 GNLNPKRD
+204 GNLEPKRD
-212 FTFVKDTVNGILLS
+212 FTYVKDTVEGILLS
-226 LERETSGGD
+226 LEKETEGGD

-241 GKSISVLEV
+241 GRSFSVMEV
-250 VEVVGKVLNKK
+250 VEVVSKVLGKDLK
-261 LNIVQDPT
+261 
-269 LIRPERVEVHN
+269 VEVEEKFKRPKKAEVFN
-280 LISDNRKAKEVL
+280 LIADNSKAKRVL
-292 GWEPQWDFEDGVRE
+292 GWEPKWSFEEGVRE
-306 TVEYVKGFSIGG
+306 TVEYVRSLGDISLEG
-318 IGNWV
+318 WV